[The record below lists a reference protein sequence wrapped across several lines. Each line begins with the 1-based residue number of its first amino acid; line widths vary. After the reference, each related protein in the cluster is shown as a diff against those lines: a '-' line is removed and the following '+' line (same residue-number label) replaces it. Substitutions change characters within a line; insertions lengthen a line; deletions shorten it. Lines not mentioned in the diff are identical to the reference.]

1 MRKIT
6 GELLLTKLSDPRIDR
21 ARTSVTRVE
30 VAEDLLTAKVYIS
43 VMGTEGRQ
51 NRTLQA
57 LRHASGHIQE
67 LIMRQMSLRTTPV
80 LSFVAD
86 TEFKKTIETLNI
98 IQRVA
103 DEIRQKDEARLQAA
117 RQASQDT
124 GDTPAGESEQTPP
137 PGSTNQDQR
146 S

>member
-1 MRKIT
+1 
-6 GELLLTKLSDPRIDR
+6 
-21 ARTSVTRVE
+21 
-30 VAEDLLTAKVYIS
+30 
-43 VMGTEGRQ
+43 
-51 NRTLQA
+51 
-57 LRHASGHIQE
+57 
-67 LIMRQMSLRTTPV
+67 MRQMSLRTTPV

-117 RQASQDT
+117 RQASQDA